1 MQLIA
6 DDFQVDCRPVE
17 QLVVTA
23 VRYRPEAPG
32 PADGLTLILAH
43 GLGVHKVSLRPDV
56 CVTDVSRF
64 TARKR
69 GHHY

>member
-17 QLVVTA
+17 QLVVAA

-43 GLGVHKVSLRPDV
+43 GLGVHKVSLAPDV
-56 CVTDVSRF
+56 YSASLRRP
-64 TARKR
+64 TARKH
-69 GHHY
+69 GHLC

>member
-17 QLVVTA
+17 QLFVTA

-32 PADGLTLILAH
+32 PAGGLTLILAH
-43 GLGVHKVSLRPDV
+43 GLGVHKVSLQPDMHLP
-56 CVTDVSRF
+56 D
-64 TARKR
+64 A
-69 GHHY
+69 